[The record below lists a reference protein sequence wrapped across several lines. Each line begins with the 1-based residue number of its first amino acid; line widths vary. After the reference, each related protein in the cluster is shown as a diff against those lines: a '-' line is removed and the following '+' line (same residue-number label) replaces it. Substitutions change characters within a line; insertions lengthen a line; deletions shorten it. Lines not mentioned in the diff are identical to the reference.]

1 MPLGVGQLARAVM
14 GRSRQGLYGGK
25 RILSGNKVSEDGGNK
40 YAPARCD
47 AFATKQMAVKV
58 FVTLLTYRSR
68 RTWKPNVQKM
78 TLYSKMLG
86 KVQLKVTTHA
96 LR

>member
-1 MPLGVGQLARAVM
+1 MVETSTLTDRHLTALDIL
-14 GRSRQGLYGGK
+14 RSGC
-25 RILSGNKVSEDGGNK
+25 LSHIPDCE
-40 YAPARCD
+40 
-47 AFATKQMAVKV
+47 F
-58 FVTLLTYRSR
+58 RSR

-78 TLYSKMLG
+78 TLYSETLG